1 MPVARPQLILLG
13 RLAGSNQV
21 RQRLV
26 FLIGYPDR
34 GQIRGAM
41 AARQLRSVSP
51 IRFHPTNSTA
61 KYGDGSSDR
70 C

>member
-1 MPVARPQLILLG
+1 
-13 RLAGSNQV
+13 
-21 RQRLV
+21 V